1 MKMKKT
7 NLELLQEASGRAVK
21 ILTDTVDVLEK
32 TNEEIENEKLVIAN
46 TIARLNDESKS
57 LSDLRDKNSRIIANF
72 KALLN

>member
-21 ILTDTVDVLEK
+21 VLTDTVDVLEK